1 MVQLDPSGMPR
12 PEEPPP
18 PSRLWLRLHPVD
30 ARVPGLANV
39 PRSARRALRRLVL
52 TSRVRRHTAALG
64 GVRIVAVTGSMGK
77 TTAKDLVAQM
87 LALDGPTLKTRGTA
101 NGVDAVPATLLAVR
115 PEHRFAAIELGIF
128 DEPGEMS
135 WMASLFQ
142 PYVAVLTSIGEDHLT
157 AYGSREAIAHEKRA
171 LLERLGPDAT
181 AVVNADDDLARETA
195 EGLAC
200 RIVLAGR
207 AADAD
212 VRVLADRLFWPD
224 GIDVELGVDG
234 TRVRGRLRIP
244 GRHYATVVALAVAA
258 ARACGVPPER
268 AIEAVARVDPA
279 PGRLTVQPGPNG
291 STLLMDDY
299 KSRLPSA
306 RAALA
311 VLAEA
316 PAERRIAVVGELQEL
331 PPDGYARLA
340 EVLER
345 SADLMVA
352 VGRSGPVLRDRLGR
366 GASFVAVDR
375 VEDAAALLGRLALP
389 GDVVL
394 VHGAT
399 RQHLQR
405 IALLLARK
413 PVGCNVRRCVFHWLC
428 QECIYLRSRP
438 PDACVEAA

>member
-1 MVQLDPSGMPR
+1 MKVEPPGVPR
-12 PEEPPP
+12 PEEPPS
-18 PSRLWLRLHPVD
+18 PSRLWLRLHPLD
-30 ARVPGLANV
+30 ARVPGLVYV
-39 PRSARRALRRLVL
+39 PRPARRALRRLAV
-52 TSRVRRHTAALG
+52 TRRVRRHTAALG

-77 TTAKDLVAQM
+77 TTTKDLVAEM
-87 LALDGPTLKTRGTA
+87 LALDGSTLKTRGTA
-101 NGVDAVPATLLAVR
+101 NGLEAVPATLMAVR

-128 DEPGEMS
+128 DEPGEMG
-135 WMASLFQ
+135 WMASLFE
-142 PYVAVLTSIGEDHLT
+142 PHVAVLTGIGEDHLS
-157 AYGSREAIAHEKRA
+157 AYGSKEAIVGEKRA
-171 LLERLGPDAT
+171 LLERLGPGGT
-181 AVVNADDDLARETA
+181 AVVNADDELARSAA

-200 RIVLAGR
+200 RVVLAGR

-212 VRVLADRLFWPD
+212 VRVLADRLVWPE
-224 GIDVELGVDG
+224 GIDVELGVEG
-234 TRVRGRLRIP
+234 TRLAARLRIP

-258 ARACGVPPER
+258 ARACGVSPER
-268 AIEAVARVDPA
+268 AVAAVARVEPA

-316 PAERRIAVVGELQEL
+316 PAERRIAVVGELQEMR
-331 PPDGYARLA
+331 PEGYGLLA
-340 EVLER
+340 EALDR
-345 SADLMVA
+345 TADLTVA
-352 VGRSGPVLRDRLGR
+352 VGRSGPPLRDLLGSD
-366 GASFVAVDR
+366 GGFVAVDR
-375 VEDAAALLGRLALP
+375 VEDAAALLAHLASP